1 MLVDLLDAIA
11 KLGDQEAIVK
21 QLEEEKKIEEMY
33 KELLKKVESFF
44 IDAGREALREG
55 YEFYLYYNLYPVV
68 NSYGYSQPYVYFK
81 DKSGRKIDS
90 LVNSLLNER
99 TSQEFL
105 QRLQQEGIEVEEQEQ
120 EEINK
125 QELTRYAISYHR
137 VRKDNIK
144 LEQH

>member
-11 KLGDQEAIVK
+11 KLGDQEAEVK

-33 KELLKKVESFF
+33 KEILKKVENIF
-44 IDAGREALREG
+44 IDAGKEVLREG
-55 YEFYLYYNLYPVV
+55 YEFYLYFNLYPIV

-81 DKSGRKIDS
+81 DKNGMEIDR
-90 LVNSLLNER
+90 LINSLLSEK

-120 EEINK
+120 ENINQK
-125 QELTRYAISYHR
+125 ELTRFVIRYHR
-137 VRKDNIK
+137 VRKDNMI
-144 LEQH
+144 LEQY